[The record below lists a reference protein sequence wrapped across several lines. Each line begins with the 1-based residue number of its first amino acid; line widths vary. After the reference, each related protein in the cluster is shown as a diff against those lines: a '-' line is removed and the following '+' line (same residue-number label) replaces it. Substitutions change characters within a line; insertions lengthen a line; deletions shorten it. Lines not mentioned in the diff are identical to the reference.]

1 MAGSWTD
8 GGGVFDDV
16 AATYEAR
23 RPDFPAQV
31 FADIGRLAGVGPGSR
46 VLEVGPGTGKATV
59 RLAALGASVVGVE
72 PGGALAAAAAERCRS
87 SGQVTI
93 VNQRFEDWDAGG
105 ARFDAVV
112 AANSWHWLDPVARWT
127 KAHGLLRPGGWLVLI
142 GHFVVA
148 EPGEP
153 EAYAETADLH
163 ERHASGH
170 PSWGPPPTPAGLIAT
185 AAAAATSIAEL
196 ERALGRAPD
205 PSSTDGR
212 FDTPTVRWYPQ
223 TQHVDARG
231 FVELLRTTSL
241 YGSLTADVREPLLHA
256 IEERIRTR
264 LGDRAQRSYL
274 VGVRAAPRADRRT
287 GPRAEPS

>member
-1 MAGSWTD
+1 
-8 GGGVFDDV
+8 
-16 AATYEAR
+16 
-23 RPDFPAQV
+23 
-31 FADIGRLAGVGPGSR
+31 
-46 VLEVGPGTGKATV
+46 
-59 RLAALGASVVGVE
+59 
-72 PGGALAAAAAERCRS
+72 
-87 SGQVTI
+87 
-93 VNQRFEDWDAGG
+93 
-105 ARFDAVV
+105 
-112 AANSWHWLDPVARWT
+112 
-127 KAHGLLRPGGWLVLI
+127 LLRPGGWLVLI

-170 PSWGPPPTPAGLIAT
+170 PSWGPPPTPAGLIA
-185 AAAAATSIAEL
+185 AGGRSDEHR
-196 ERALGRAPD
+196 RAGARARARAR

-241 YGSLTADVREPLLHA
+241 YGSLAADVREPLLRA

-264 LGDRAQRSYL
+264 LDDRAQRSYL